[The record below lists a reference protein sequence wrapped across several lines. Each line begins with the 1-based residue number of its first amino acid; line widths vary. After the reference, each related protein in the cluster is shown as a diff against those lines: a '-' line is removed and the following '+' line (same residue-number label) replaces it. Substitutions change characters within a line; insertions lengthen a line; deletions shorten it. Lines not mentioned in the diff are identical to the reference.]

1 MKISELSK
9 WDIRWMNR
17 AKDYAS
23 WSKDPSS
30 KIGAVAVD
38 PNRKIELV
46 GGYNGFP
53 RNIDDSTTRY
63 LDRPTKY
70 KLIVHA
76 EMNVIANAAYH
87 GISLDGSHL
96 YVYGLPVC
104 SDCAKVLIN
113 TGIEKVYMRY
123 PRDINDKWKESAKD
137 TYAMFEEANIEVELM
152 NDW

>member
-1 MKISELSK
+1 MTK
-9 WDIRWMNR
+9 WDDRWMNR
-17 AKDYAS
+17 AADYAS

-38 PNRKIELV
+38 PIRKLELV

-53 RNIDDSTTRY
+53 RNISDSIERY
-63 LDRPTKY
+63 VHKETKY

-76 EMNVIANAAYH
+76 EMNVVANAAYH
-87 GISLDGSHL
+87 GISLNGAHL

-113 TGIEKVYMRY
+113 TGITKVFMKY
-123 PRDINDKWKESAKD
+123 PSTINSKWTISAID
-137 TYAMFEEANIEVELM
+137 TYAMFEEANIQVELM
-152 NDW
+152 NDL